1 MEIETVQEE
10 ILIDYSVEEY
20 MQEVKKSIKT
30 ARKALIRLNTNE
42 YENTNEGVSINIDT
56 QSPIYQAL
64 RLTPISELDY
74 II

>member
-20 MQEVKKSIKT
+20 MQEVKESIKT